1 MGITALMTFKNFSR
15 NNMLALSLINLLCV
29 VFSAWLAHGMFK
41 AGHNTLGWLNVFAS
55 VLNLAIVVYDLTG
68 VM

>member
-1 MGITALMTFKNFSR
+1 
-15 NNMLALSLINLLCV
+15 MLALSLINLLCV

-55 VLNLAIVVYDLTG
+55 VLNLAIVVYDFMG
-68 VM
+68 VL